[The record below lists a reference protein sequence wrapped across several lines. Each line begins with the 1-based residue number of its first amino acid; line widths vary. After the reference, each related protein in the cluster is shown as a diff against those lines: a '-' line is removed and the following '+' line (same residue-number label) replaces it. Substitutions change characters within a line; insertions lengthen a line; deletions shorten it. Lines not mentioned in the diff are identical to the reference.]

1 MYVFSGE
8 IKVINLLI
16 LWYTLKKK
24 VFTFLNLGSERVCL
38 CALYKIL
45 FMNMSLKNI
54 ELFKKE
60 DPHSTGKID
69 DH

>member
-16 LWYTLKKK
+16 LWYTLKKI
-24 VFTFLNLGSERVCL
+24 VFTFLNLGSERVRL

-45 FMNMSLKNI
+45 FMNMSLKTI
-54 ELFKKE
+54 ELLKKE
-60 DPHSTGKID
+60 NPHF
-69 DH
+69 HR

>member
-8 IKVINLLI
+8 MNTINLII

-24 VFTFLNLGSERVCL
+24 VFTFLNLGSERVRL
-38 CALYKIL
+38 CTLYKTL
-45 FMNMSLKNI
+45 FMNMSLKTI

-60 DPHSTGKID
+60 NPHF
-69 DH
+69 HR